1 MSEKFPHLLSP
12 LAVGSAT
19 LKNRIMSTGH
29 ETNLSGTT
37 ISDAYLAYQESRA
50 RGGAG
55 LIVLEVGG
63 VHRTAYFHSHCL
75 MVHTDDCIP
84 GYTRMAER
92 LHPHGTTVFA
102 QLFHPG
108 REVLGSDDGTHA
120 VGYAPSEI
128 PNERYKV
135 MPRAMTPALIE
146 DVIDGYARS
155 AERMKRAGLDGV
167 EIVASHGYLPAQFLN
182 PHSNRRT
189 DDWGGGFENRLRFL
203 RETVLA
209 VRQAVAGDWVSGLRI
224 SADEMDTVGLGPDE
238 VLDACVALAG
248 TGALDYVNLIA
259 GTSDTYKGAIHIVP
273 PMTVET
279 GYVAPLAA
287 RIREQID
294 VPVFVTGRINDPRIA
309 ERIIA
314 EGQADVCGMT
324 RALITDP
331 RMPAKAAEDRVD
343 DIRACIGCNQ
353 ACIGHMITGY
363 PISCIQYPES
373 GRELEY
379 GERHRA
385 GKRKTVMVVG
395 GGPAGMKAA
404 AVAAERGHDVTLY
417 EAAPRLGGQVQLAQL
432 LPGRDEFGGLVT
444 NLAREVELAQVKVV
458 TGHTVTAE
466 LVAETNPDG
475 KRQAPRW

>member
-1 MSEKFPHLLSP
+1 
-12 LAVGSAT
+12 
-19 LKNRIMSTGH
+19 
-29 ETNLSGTT
+29 
-37 ISDAYLAYQESRA
+37 
-50 RGGAG
+50 
-55 LIVLEVGG
+55 
-63 VHRTAYFHSHCL
+63 
-75 MVHTDDCIP
+75 
-84 GYTRMAER
+84 
-92 LHPHGTTVFA
+92 
-102 QLFHPG
+102 
-108 REVLGSDDGTHA
+108 
-120 VGYAPSEI
+120 
-128 PNERYKV
+128 
-135 MPRAMTPALIE
+135 MTPALIE

-385 GKRKTVMVVG
+385 GKRKTVMVVAPAG
-395 GGPAGMKAA
+395 ARRVRRPRHQPGARGGAGPGQGGDRPHGDRRAGRRDEPGRARHRHRGQALLAHSGGPGRDAHPRRLAGHPGRAGA
-404 AVAAERGHDVTLY
+404 GRQGGDRRLAR
-417 EAAPRLGGQVQLAQL
+417 RLGG
-432 LPGRDEFGGLVT
+432 PRGR
-444 NLAREVELAQVKVV
+444 
-458 TGHTVTAE
+458 
-466 LVAETNPDG
+466 
-475 KRQAPRW
+475 